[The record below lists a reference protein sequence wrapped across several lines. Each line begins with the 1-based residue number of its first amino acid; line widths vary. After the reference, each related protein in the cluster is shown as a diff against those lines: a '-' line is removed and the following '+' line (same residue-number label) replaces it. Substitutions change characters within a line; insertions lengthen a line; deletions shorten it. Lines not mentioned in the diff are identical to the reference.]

1 MQGPLVT
8 VSIVENNLPLISS
21 LRCVISVK
29 RSALEALSFLLES
42 LLDAIHQGIKAEKMN
57 QFVQH

>member
-1 MQGPLVT
+1 MYQLYRIT
-8 VSIVENNLPLISS
+8 LPLISS

-42 LLDAIHQGIKAEKMN
+42 LLDAIDQGIKAEKMN